1 MQTVDRGL
9 HKEEV
14 ITISCPGRSVQVLKE
29 FIGECRHE
37 YLQQIG
43 GKITIFKNSGD
54 YWKRIS
60 TKEKRPLDTV
70 IISSSLKQELV
81 DDLKN
86 FLNEETRHWYIQ
98 RSIPYRRGYLL
109 HGPPGT
115 GKSSL
120 GSALAGEFNLDI
132 YIINAPS
139 VDDQTLEHLF
149 NNLPDRC
156 VALLEDIDAI
166 GTDRQGPGKPRKAA
180 LSLSGLLNTL
190 DGVASQE
197 GRILIMTTNH
207 INNLDEALIRPGR
220 IDVKLE
226 IPLADSD
233 VTKNLFSFVF
243 GPDKRH
249 DAIDDEII
257 LEMSSLAGDFAKKVP
272 ELKFSTAQIMSYLL
286 KHKNSAEDALKEA
299 NNWFG
304 VAPRE
309 KQVKDGE
316 GKCKDSIESPQHS
329 EDGFWMKSGSKEK
342 PAENRLKRTKKFPD
356 LKLLIPDSPPPS
368 LYASTPPLSAV
379 GDSVVCRTSA
389 APDAGA
395 GTEPDLVVQDHCSK
409 TGCDDNA
416 RVWDTDID
424 FPLDHGDRKMTA
436 DDRRGLGT
444 QGWRKEKQ
452 SYDKASTPD
461 IGDRWLETQPQHG
474 NRAFHPVGE
483 LEKAIIVTT
492 SIEQTTSPSTG
503 SMATN
508 KVQTDIIAMR
518 PTTFHDNHS
527 ALPSLNLGTPDLL
540 FGSHPFDA
548 VEDAPGQINGSALL
562 FELLTAP
569 TTRRNEHLVGDSDKN
584 RELNISSAIKGVQ
597 KIVPGDIFPG
607 MSLEWRMPDAAEGSQ
622 STGLAINLNPSS
634 CNNADETGWVKVVS
648 NVHSMEIEGLGQ
660 EAGRP
665 GGAPEA

>member
-9 HKEEV
+9 YKEEV
-14 ITISCPGRSVQVLKE
+14 ITISCPGRSVQVLKD
-29 FIGECRHE
+29 FIEECRHE
-37 YLQQIG
+37 YLEQIG
-43 GKITIFKNSGD
+43 GQITIFKNSGD
-54 YWKRIS
+54 CWKRIS

-70 IISSSLKQELV
+70 IISSALKQELV

-120 GSALAGEFNLDI
+120 GSALAGEFDLDI
-132 YIINAPS
+132 YIVSAPG

-149 NNLPDRC
+149 NNLPERC
-156 VALLEDIDAI
+156 VVLLEDIDAI

-180 LSLSGLLNTL
+180 LSLSRLLNTL

-207 INNLDEALIRPGR
+207 ISSLDEALIRPGR

-233 VTKNLFSFVF
+233 VTKNLFSFMF
-243 GPDKRH
+243 GRDKRH

-257 LEMSSLAGDFAKKVP
+257 LELSSLAGDFAKKVP

-304 VAPRE
+304 VAPGE
-309 KQVKDGE
+309 KQVQHGE
-316 GKCKDSIESPQHS
+316 GKCKDSIESPQHV
-329 EDGFWMKSGSKEK
+329 EDGLWVKSGNKER
-342 PAENRLKRTKKFPD
+342 PAANRLKRTKKFPD
-356 LKLLIPDSPPPS
+356 LKLVIPVSPPPS
-368 LYASTPPLSAV
+368 LCAPTPPLSAV
-379 GDSVVCRTSA
+379 GDSIVLRTSTP
-389 APDAGA
+389 PDAGA
-395 GTEPDLVVQDHCSK
+395 GTEPDLAVQDQCSK
-409 TGCDDNA
+409 TGCDYNA
-416 RVWDTDID
+416 RVGDANTE

-436 DDRRGLGT
+436 DDRRGLGI

-452 SYDKASTPD
+452 SYDKVSTPD
-461 IGDRWLETQPQHG
+461 IGDRWLETQPQHS

-503 SMATN
+503 SMATS

-518 PTTFHDNHS
+518 PTTLYDNPS
-527 ALPSLNLGTPDLL
+527 ALPSLDLGTSDHL
-540 FGSHPFDA
+540 FGSHPSDA

-562 FELLTAP
+562 FELLTSP
-569 TTRRNEHLVGDSDKN
+569 TTRRNEHLVGDADKN

-597 KIVPGDIFPG
+597 KIIPGDVFPG
-607 MSLEWRMPDAAEGSQ
+607 MSLECRMPDASDGSQ
-622 STGLAINLNPSS
+622 GSGLVINLNPSS
-634 CNNADETGWVKVVS
+634 CNNAHETGWVKVVS
-648 NVHSMEIEGLGQ
+648 NVHSMEIEGLGSGPLGSKL
-660 EAGRP
+660 E
-665 GGAPEA
+665 